1 MLGTKLPF
9 QNTIQKLFTSQC
21 RKDPHNT
28 GILSIT
34 DFLPV
39 CEVTAVELGAE
50 QVMMQQNGCVPTN
63 NWKDLENAPF
73 YSLFYKFTRN
83 VI

>member
-1 MLGTKLPF
+1 MLGTKFPF

-39 CEVTAVELGAE
+39 CEVTAVDLGAE
-50 QVMMQQNGCVPTN
+50 QVMMQ
-63 NWKDLENAPF
+63 
-73 YSLFYKFTRN
+73 
-83 VI
+83 